1 MLTPTLTEGLN
12 KYQIGR
18 KLRSLRLKKGI
29 GLVELGQ
36 HSGLSPAMISK
47 IERGRL
53 FPTLP
58 TLLRLALVFSVGLEY
73 FFGGSE
79 PRPMFVRVAQ
89 GDRLKF
95 PNKANAKPGEV
106 SYHFESL
113 DFEAVQRKLSS
124 YLAYFEPVEGEPEK
138 GRFHFHEGVEFIYVI
153 EGDLDIF
160 MAEDEVHRLNAG
172 DSAYFDASARHAYA
186 RIGSKPCSAIVV
198 TVP

>member
-1 MLTPTLTEGLN
+1 MLTPTLREGLN

-73 FFGGSE
+73 FFSESE
-79 PRPMFVRVAQ
+79 PRPMFVKIAR

-95 PNKANAKPGEV
+95 PNIKDAKPGEI
-106 SYHFESL
+106 SYYFESL

-124 YLAYFEPVEGEPEK
+124 YLAQFEPIDGEPEK
-138 GRFHFHEGVEFIYVI
+138 GRFHSHEGVEFIYVI

-160 MAEDEVHRLNAG
+160 MAEDEAHRLTAG
-172 DSAYFDASARHAYA
+172 DSAYFDATALHAYA
-186 RIGSKPCSAIVV
+186 RAGPGPCSAVVV